1 MALTFYYGS
10 GSPFAW
16 KVWLALEFK
25 AIPHEA
31 KRLSFD
37 DDETKTPD
45 FLAVN
50 PRGRVPAIVDGDLA
64 LYESNAI
71 CEYLDEQ
78 YPIKALLPK
87 GAQPRAIARRIVC
100 EADNYLYPPAGEL
113 MEAVLFVKP
122 EERDAKRIEAAKA
135 ALQEELKRWSAL
147 LKGDYLASDL
157 GLADFAAYPYMRM
170 PVRVEERVP
179 GSGLKREELPPNVAA
194 WMQRIEALPYFETTI
209 PPHWKQKP

>member
-25 AIPHEA
+25 AIPYEA

-37 DDETKTPD
+37 AEETKSPE
-45 FLAVN
+45 FLAIN
-50 PRGRVPAIVDGDLA
+50 PRGRVPAIVDGEFA

-78 YPIKALLPK
+78 YPVKSLLPK
-87 GAQPRAIARRIVC
+87 GAQQRAVARRIVG
-100 EADNYLYPPAGEL
+100 EADNYLYPPTGEL
-113 MEAVLFVKP
+113 MEAVLYVKP
-122 EERDAKRIEAAKA
+122 AERDAKRIDAAKA
-135 ALQEELKRWSAL
+135 TIREELKHWSAM
-147 LKGDYLASDL
+147 LKGDYLTGQL

-170 PVRVEERVP
+170 PVRVEERAP
-179 GSGLKREELPPNVAA
+179 GFGMKREDLPANVAA
-194 WMQRIEALPYFETTI
+194 WMQRIEALPYFEKTL
-209 PPHWKQKP
+209 PPHWKE

>member
-25 AIPHEA
+25 AIPYEA

-37 DDETKTPD
+37 AEETKTPE
-45 FLAVN
+45 FLAIN
-50 PRGRVPAIVDGDLA
+50 PRGRVPTIVDGGFA

-78 YPIKALLPK
+78 YPVKPLLPK
-87 GAQPRAIARRIVC
+87 GAQQRAVARRMIN
-100 EADNYLYPPAGEL
+100 EADNYLYPPTGEL
-113 MEAVLFVKP
+113 MEAVLHVKP
-122 EERDAKRIEAAKA
+122 AERDQKRIDAAKSTVN
-135 ALQEELKRWSAL
+135 EELKRWAAM
-147 LKGDYLASDL
+147 LKGDYLAGDL

-170 PVRVEERVP
+170 PMRVEERAP
-179 GSGLKREELPPNVAA
+179 GFGLKREDMPAAVAA
-194 WMQRIEALPYFETTI
+194 WIKRIEALPYFEKTI
-209 PPHWKQKP
+209 PPHWKG